1 MTRRNGLT
9 HSKSEFKA
17 RQPSKSRLLRWVL
30 LSCVGLSLV
39 GCAGYNLGPVS
50 GQTAGADSVQIRPFI
65 NATLEP
71 HLTDA
76 VTSQLR
82 KQIQRDATFR
92 LATND
97 DGDIVVS
104 GTLIR
109 YGRLELS
116 FAPKDTLTVRD
127 YRLSLAA
134 KVKATERSTGKVI
147 LDEELSGFTIMS
159 VNNDIVSSERQAL
172 PLLAGELAKTITSRL
187 AEGSWK

>member
-9 HSKSEFKA
+9 LSRNEFRARRSSKSLLF
-17 RQPSKSRLLRWVL
+17 RLVL
-30 LSCVGLSLV
+30 IGCACVSLA

-50 GQTAGADSVQIRPFI
+50 GQPAGANSVQVRPFI
-65 NATLEP
+65 NETLEP

-92 LATND
+92 LATRD

-104 GTLIR
+104 GTIIR

-116 FAPKDTLTVRD
+116 FAPKDSLTARD

-147 LDEELSGFTIMS
+147 LDEDLTGFTIMR
-159 VNNDIVSSERQAL
+159 VNNDLVSSERQAL
-172 PLLAGELAKTITSRL
+172 PILAGELAKTITSRL
-187 AEGSWK
+187 SEGSW

>member
-1 MTRRNGLT
+1 MKRRNGLT

-17 RQPSKSRLLRWVL
+17 PRPSKHLLVCWAL
-30 LSCVGLSLV
+30 LVGVCGSLV
-39 GCAGYNLGPVS
+39 GCAGYTLGPVN
-50 GQTAGADSVQIRPFI
+50 GQAAGATSVQVRPFI
-65 NATLEP
+65 NETLEP
-71 HLTDA
+71 RLTDA

-92 LATND
+92 LASHD

-104 GTLIR
+104 GSILR

-116 FAPKDTLTVRD
+116 SSPKDTLTVND

-134 KVKATERSTGKVI
+134 KVKATQRSSGKVL
-147 LDEELSGFTIMS
+147 LDEELVGFTIIR
-159 VNNDIVSSERQAL
+159 VNNDLVSSERQAL

-187 AEGSWK
+187 AEGTW

>member
-9 HSKSEFKA
+9 PLRSEFRA
-17 RQPSKSRLLRWVL
+17 RQPNRNPLFLWVFIG
-30 LSCVGLSLV
+30 CACFSLV

-50 GQTAGADSVQIRPFI
+50 GQTAGADSVLVRPFI

-71 HLTDA
+71 HLTDT

-92 LATND
+92 LATHE

-134 KVKATERSTGKVI
+134 KVKATVRSSGKVI
-147 LDEELSGFTIMS
+147 LDEELTGFTIIS
-159 VNNDIVSSERQAL
+159 VNNDLTSSERQAL

-187 AEGSWK
+187 AEGTW

>member
-1 MTRRNGLT
+1 LVIIGC
-9 HSKSEFKA
+9 A
-17 RQPSKSRLLRWVL
+17 
-30 LSCVGLSLV
+30 CVSLA

-50 GQTAGADSVQIRPFI
+50 GQSAGANSVQVRPFI
-65 NATLEP
+65 NETLEP

-92 LATND
+92 LATRD

-104 GTLIR
+104 GTIIR

-116 FAPKDTLTVRD
+116 FAPKDSLTARD

-147 LDEELSGFTIMS
+147 LDEDLTGFTIMR
-159 VNNDIVSSERQAL
+159 VNNDLVSSERQAL
-172 PLLAGELAKTITSRL
+172 PILAGELAKTITSRL
-187 AEGSWK
+187 SEGSW

>member
-1 MTRRNGLT
+1 MRRNGLT
-9 HSKSEFKA
+9 HSKSESRD
-17 RQPSKSRLLRWVL
+17 RQSSKSALFRSVL
-30 LSCVGLSLV
+30 IGCACVSLV

-50 GQTAGADSVQIRPFI
+50 GQAAGSNSVQIRPF
-65 NATLEP
+65 NNETLEP
-71 HLTDA
+71 RLTDA

-92 LATND
+92 LATRD

-104 GTLIR
+104 GSIIR

-116 FAPKDTLTVRD
+116 FAPKDSLTARD

-147 LDEELSGFTIMS
+147 LDEDLTGYTLIR
-159 VNNDIVSSERQAL
+159 VNNDLVSSERQAL

-187 AEGSWK
+187 AEGTW